1 MKNKTEFVR
10 NIYTFEGQ
18 NKILIEDNDD
28 KISSFLSNNY
38 TIKDVIISSEQSN
51 KSSLGDTKQSIFVEI
66 FILEKTL

>member
-1 MKNKTEFVR
+1 MNNKTEFVR

-18 NKILIEDNDD
+18 NKILIEDNDE

>member
-10 NIYTFEGQ
+10 NIYAFEGQ
-18 NKILIEDNDD
+18 NKISIEDNDD

-38 TIKDVIISSEQSN
+38 TIKNVIISSEQSN

>member
-10 NIYTFEGQ
+10 NIYTFEGK

-38 TIKDVIISSEQSN
+38 TIKNVIISSIVLYLFTNNSF
-51 KSSLGDTKQSIFVEI
+51 LVGISIP
-66 FILEKTL
+66 

>member
-18 NKILIEDNDD
+18 NKILIEDNDE

>member
-10 NIYTFEGQ
+10 NIYTFEGK

-38 TIKDVIISSEQSN
+38 TIKNVIISSEQSN